1 MKILKIAI
9 ATFCLMLLHVP
20 TQALAGSPGGPYV
33 VWVNLS
39 SNTVIEKEIK
49 KRMKESD
56 DLDFENGIFLFIER
70 PTGITN
76 ELVYKAVIMN
86 DKAAIKRLDMI
97 IRRPF
102 ENFDKG
108 FDGII
113 VYDEENG
120 PRLSSTTR
128 GWKSFYREKLQSPK
142 DLNSV
147 WVLFCKLVPE
157 ITRKP

>member
-1 MKILKIAI
+1 MKIINIAI
-9 ATFCLMLLHVP
+9 AAFCLMLLNVSTH
-20 TQALAGSPGGPYV
+20 ALAGSPGGPYV

-39 SNTVIEKEIK
+39 SNTAIEKEFM

-56 DLDFENGIFLFIER
+56 DLDFENGIFLFKKR
-70 PTGITN
+70 PTSITN
-76 ELVYKAVIMN
+76 KLVYKAVVKN
-86 DKAAIKRLDMI
+86 DKVAIKLLDRI

-102 ENFDKG
+102 EDFDKG

-128 GWKSFYREKLQSPK
+128 GWKSFYREKLQSPI
-142 DLNSV
+142 DLNYA